1 MPAPEENI
9 VREFVCILPY
19 VRRFLS
25 RRLATFM
32 EAPASERMPWS
43 EKEVAFSAIW
53 SSPRRA
59 REKRV
64 AGASLALPAH
74 WAMPSIPATEVLDFW
89 FGPPELRGKAR
100 PEWFRKDEKF
110 DAEIRRRFVAL
121 HASAALGEREA
132 WRAEPRSMLAL
143 VIVLDQFS
151 RNLYRGDARAFAQDP
166 HALACARRRWPGETT
181 PTC

>member
-64 AGASLALPAH
+64 AGGESR
-74 WAMPSIPATEVLDFW
+74 V
-89 FGPPELRGKAR
+89 AR
-100 PEWFRKDEKF
+100 P
-110 DAEIRRRFVAL
+110 L
-121 HASAALGEREA
+121 
-132 WRAEPRSMLAL
+132 
-143 VIVLDQFS
+143 
-151 RNLYRGDARAFAQDP
+151 GDAVHSCD
-166 HALACARRRWPGETT
+166 
-181 PTC
+181 